1 MYNIIKIAYRNLIR
15 QTKRTLLTVSIIILG
30 VISVL
35 VFSSLTGAFK
45 DLMIG
50 EITDSVLG
58 HIQIHRKGYV
68 SSIDNLPLNKTFN
81 EKQIKKIKEIL
92 DKNENIEAY
101 SFRIL
106 FGGMLSNY
114 AETTNVKLVAIHPE
128 QELKTLPLLEK
139 RLEKGEFLQ
148 AEGILI
154 PDLIAR
160 GFKVNLKDSI
170 VLVANNKEGSVNGL
184 PLKLN
189 GIVKSIPG
197 PAGKFGYVKIKDA
210 ASILRMNKPEY
221 NEIVIRLK
229 NLSKLEKIKKELD
242 AEIGSILG
250 KNDKPMFEVHTWE
263 QLSPFSNIADMIDL
277 MAFFIKIILV
287 VIVLISIMNV
297 MIMSVYERTKEIGTI
312 AAIGTL
318 PGKILMLF
326 VTEGT
331 MLGLFGVISGSIL
344 GTILI
349 LILKMIKPVIA
360 FGRSDNIVLIPE
372 IPFNDMWV
380 IGIIILL
387 VAVIGAFGPALKA
400 SKLEP
405 IKAIRNS

>member
-1 MYNIIKIAYRNLIR
+1 MNNIIKIAYRNLIR

-30 VISVL
+30 VVSVL

-139 RLEKGEFLQ
+139 RLDKGEFLQ

-160 GFKVNLKDSI
+160 GFKVKLKDSI
-170 VLVANNKEGSVNGL
+170 VLVANNKEGSVNGM

-189 GIVKSIPG
+189 GIVKSIAG
-197 PAGKFGYVKIKDA
+197 PSGKFGYVKIKDA
-210 ASILRMNKPEY
+210 ASILRMDKPEY

-229 NLSKLEKIKKELD
+229 NLSKLEKVKRELD

-349 LILKMIKPVIA
+349 LILKVIKPVIA